1 MTITDAPAMI
11 EEPLTRHGLITI
23 LSPQPDRL
31 VKRRAISPL
40 SSLDG
45 VTLGL
50 LCNSKPNA
58 QVLLDAVAEAIAEK
72 INLAGIVRA
81 SKAIPSSAAPDDVY
95 DSLAQQ
101 CGAILFASADC
112 GSCTSWGIH
121 DTAQMER
128 RGIPSLCLV
137 AHPFVPMA
145 QAQSIALE
153 FPDLRTTVFEGPIA
167 GIAEESVRAKGR
179 AIAADVIAAL
189 TGAA

>member
-1 MTITDAPAMI
+1 MTITFDPPSLTETAS
-11 EEPLTRHGLITI
+11 PLRTI
-23 LSPQPDRL
+23 QVVNPQPARL
-31 VKRRAISPL
+31 VKRRAITPL
-40 SSLDG
+40 SSLDN

-58 QVLLDAVAEAIAEK
+58 QILLDAVAEAISERV
-72 INLAGIVRA
+72 NLAGIVRA

-95 DSLAQQ
+95 ESLAEQ
-101 CGAILFASADC
+101 CDVIIFASADC

-145 QAQSIALE
+145 RAQSLALE
-153 FPDLRTTVFEGPIA
+153 YPDLRTTVFEGPIA
-167 GIAEESVRAKGR
+167 GIAEELVRAKGR
-179 AIAADVIAAL
+179 AIADAVIATL
-189 TGAA
+189 TA